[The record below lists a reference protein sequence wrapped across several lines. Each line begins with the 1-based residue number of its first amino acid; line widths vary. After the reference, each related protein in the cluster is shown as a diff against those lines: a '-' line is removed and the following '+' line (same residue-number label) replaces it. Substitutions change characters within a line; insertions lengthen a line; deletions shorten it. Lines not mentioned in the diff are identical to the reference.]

1 VRQII
6 CALIAA
12 AFAAGAAQA
21 QPDVPWRHTPGIA
34 VVGAVAD
41 ARQPLV
47 DEAVAFWNQTLTDI
61 GSGFRL
67 GTVIRVARPV
77 PEEALRLLSRAIL
90 EERRGRAIPH
100 ELRDPPGDLTI
111 FLASSAF
118 VSFTVA
124 FDADGKRVVGIR
136 NGGAPPMSLPNVA
149 RNVIAHE
156 LGHAVGL
163 RHNSDPTLL
172 MCGRPAACRP
182 EDFRSDQPRMFALSD
197 DEKDQLL
204 AMYPAAWQPQLR

>member
-124 FDADGKRVVGIR
+124 FDADGKRVVGF
-136 NGGAPPMSLPNVA
+136 ATA
-149 RNVIAHE
+149 AH
-156 LGHAVGL
+156 
-163 RHNSDPTLL
+163 R
-172 MCGRPAACRP
+172 R
-182 EDFRSDQPRMFALSD
+182 
-197 DEKDQLL
+197 
-204 AMYPAAWQPQLR
+204 